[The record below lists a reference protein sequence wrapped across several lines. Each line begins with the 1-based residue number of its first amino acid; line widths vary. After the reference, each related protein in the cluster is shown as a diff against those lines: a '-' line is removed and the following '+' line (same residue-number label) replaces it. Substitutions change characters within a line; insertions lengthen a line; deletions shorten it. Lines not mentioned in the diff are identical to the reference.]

1 LRSSSFTGQPFIGF
15 GAEELDP
22 ADGWSDVTFTITGV
36 TPISGNSEF
45 SVWRTNS
52 DSVFQWASTVAGNP
66 DSFVIPVGAHD
77 HWNMAFTGEGVFEVN
92 FLVSATQNGTPFSQ
106 SSAFTFAVGNA
117 NFAAVP
123 EPTSMALLACC
134 GTVMVGV
141 RKWRRKSKVA

>member
-1 LRSSSFTGQPFIGF
+1 
-15 GAEELDP
+15 
-22 ADGWSDVTFTITGV
+22 VTFTITGV
-36 TPISGNSEF
+36 TPITGNSEF

-106 SSAFTFAVGNA
+106 SSAFTFAVGDS
-117 NFAAVP
+117 NFSAVP

-134 GTVMVGV
+134 GTVMIGF
-141 RKWRRKSKVA
+141 RKWRKNSKAA